1 MLDFLFNSEISF
13 PKSWERESQLGNLV
27 EAVQDLSAKI
37 ETLLGVEHLE
47 FWQQYQDQ
55 VQQLQNLNCQ
65 IEFDRGFLIR
75 AELLVEVMT
84 RTRGRV

>member
-55 VQQLQNLNCQ
+55 AQQLQNLNCQ
-65 IEFDRGFLIR
+65 IEFDRGFLIG

>member
-1 MLDFLFNSEISF
+1 MLVYLFNSEISF
-13 PKSWERESQLGNLV
+13 PKSWDRESQLGNLV
-27 EAVQDLSAKI
+27 EAVQELSAKI
-37 ETLLGVEHLE
+37 EALLGVEHLE
-47 FWQQYQDQ
+47 FWKQYQDQ

-65 IEFDRGFLIR
+65 IEFERGFLIG

>member
-1 MLDFLFNSEISF
+1 MLDYLFNSEISF
-13 PKSWERESQLGNLV
+13 PKSWDRESQLGNLV
-27 EAVQDLSAKI
+27 EAVQELSAKI
-37 ETLLGVEHLE
+37 EALLGVEHLE
-47 FWQQYQDQ
+47 FWKQHQDQ

-65 IEFDRGFLIR
+65 IEFERGFLIG

>member
-27 EAVQDLSAKI
+27 EAVQGLSANI

-47 FWQQYQDQ
+47 SWQQYQDE

-65 IEFDRGFLIR
+65 IEFERGFLIG

>member
-27 EAVQDLSAKI
+27 EAVQGLSANM

-47 FWQQYQDQ
+47 SWQQYQDQ

-65 IEFDRGFLIR
+65 IEFERGFLIG
-75 AELLVEVMT
+75 AELLVEVMV
-84 RTRGRV
+84 RTRGRG

>member
-65 IEFDRGFLIR
+65 IEFERGFLIG

>member
-47 FWQQYQDQ
+47 SWQQYQDQ

-65 IEFDRGFLIR
+65 IEFERGFLIG

>member
-27 EAVQDLSAKI
+27 EAVQGLSANM

-47 FWQQYQDQ
+47 SWQQYQDQ

-65 IEFDRGFLIR
+65 IEFDRGFLIG

>member
-27 EAVQDLSAKI
+27 EAVQGLSAKI
-37 ETLLGVEHLE
+37 EALLGVEHLE
-47 FWQQYQDQ
+47 SWQQYQDQ

-65 IEFDRGFLIR
+65 IEFERGFLIG

>member
-13 PKSWERESQLGNLV
+13 PKSWERESQLGNLF

-65 IEFDRGFLIR
+65 IEFDRGFLIG

>member
-37 ETLLGVEHLE
+37 EALLGVEHLE
-47 FWQQYQDQ
+47 FWQQYRDQ

-65 IEFDRGFLIR
+65 IEFERGFLIGSG
-75 AELLVEVMT
+75 LLVEVMT

>member
-27 EAVQDLSAKI
+27 EAVQGLSANM

-47 FWQQYQDQ
+47 SWQQYQDQ

-65 IEFDRGFLIR
+65 IEFERGFLIG

>member
-27 EAVQDLSAKI
+27 EAVQGLSANI

-47 FWQQYQDQ
+47 SWQQYQDQ

-65 IEFDRGFLIR
+65 IEFERGFLIG

>member
-65 IEFDRGFLIR
+65 IEFDRGFLIG